1 MMKSWPVTLK
11 AGMLA
16 ALFLIAG
23 WGGGLG
29 MFMYQTNKMPVPD
42 SGIRTDAII
51 VLTGGADRINTGLDL
66 LAHGSAERILISG
79 VNRQVTLEQ
88 IMKLWPG
95 EMDNPETRVY
105 IGHMAQNTQQNAA
118 EARQWAEQMYVRS
131 ARLVTAANHM
141 PRALLEFRH
150 AMPDVKILPHP
161 VKPKNMASTVKEY
174 NKTLF
179 AALRLRAA
187 GE

>member
-1 MMKSWPVTLK
+1 MKCPVAVK
-11 AGMLA
+11 AGALA
-16 ALFLIAG
+16 FLFLLAG

-29 MFMYQTNKMPVPD
+29 MFIYQTGRMKVPD
-42 SGIRTDAII
+42 SNIHTDAII

-66 LAHGSAERILISG
+66 LAHGSAEKILISG
-79 VNRQVTLEQ
+79 VNQKVTLEQ

-95 EMDNPETRVY
+95 EMENPETRVY

-131 ARLVTAANHM
+131 ARLVTSDNHM

-150 AMPDVKILPHP
+150 AIPDVDILPHP
-161 VKPKNMASTVKEY
+161 VKSKNLSLTMKEY
-174 NKTLF
+174 NKTIF

-187 GE
+187 RE